1 MTTQNKGLY
10 QPTYNQTSPTW
21 DVPLNLN
28 FGYLDACLGSGLP
41 ISLTSSDYT
50 MSASDVQ
57 NARVDLSGAITT
69 NLNVNIP
76 NNTGGFWIFTNST
89 TDTGAGYTVTVK
101 TVSGSGVLLTRG
113 YATLVYSSG
122 NVSNVGSI
130 FYALS
135 DRLSIAGGTMIGNLN
150 LPSNG
155 LNVGSGQLQVTGG
168 NVTTSGNITATGN
181 VTAYSDERLK
191 DNIETLD
198 DALMIVNQMRGVKYT
213 SKETG
218 RPNIGLIAQE
228 VMSVLPSVVHHDD
241 KGMLHIAYGNI
252 VGLLVNAIQELI
264 DEVANLEE
272 RIEELED
279 NQ

>member
-1 MTTQNKGLY
+1 MTTQNKGLA
-10 QPTYNQTSPTW
+10 QPAYNSTSPTW
-21 DVPLNLN
+21 DVPLNAN
-28 FGYLDACLGSGLP
+28 FGIIDAALGSSLP
-41 ISLTSSDYT
+41 LSLTGTDYT
-50 MSASDVQ
+50 MSSTDVQ
-57 NARVDLSGAITT
+57 NSRVDITGTITT

-76 NNTGGFWIFTNST
+76 NNTGGFWIFTNNT

-101 TVSGSGVLLTRG
+101 TVSGTGVLLTRG
-113 YATLVYSSG
+113 YATLVYSTG
-122 NVSNVGSI
+122 NVSVTGNI

-198 DALMIVNQMRGVKYT
+198 DALMIVNQLRGVKYT

-228 VMSVLPSVVHHDD
+228 VMGVLPSVVHHDD

>member
-1 MTTQNKGLY
+1 MTTQNKGLS
-10 QPTYNQTSPTW
+10 QPAYNSTSPTW
-21 DVPLNLN
+21 DVPLNAN
-28 FGYLDACLGSGLP
+28 FGIIDAALGSSLP
-41 ISLTSSDYT
+41 LSLTGTDYT
-50 MSASDVQ
+50 MSSTDVQ
-57 NARVDLSGAITT
+57 NSRVDITGTITT

-76 NNTGGFWIFTNST
+76 NNTGGFWIFTNNT

-101 TVSGSGVLLTRG
+101 TVSGTGVLLTRG
-113 YATLVYSSG
+113 YATLVYSTG
-122 NVSNVGSI
+122 NVSVTGNI
-130 FYALS
+130 LYALS

-168 NVTTSGNITATGN
+168 NVTTSGNITATLN

>member
-21 DVPLNLN
+21 DIPLNLN

-76 NNTGGFWIFTNST
+76 NNTGGFWIFTNNT

-101 TVSGSGVLLTRG
+101 TVSGTGVLLTRG
-113 YATLVYSSG
+113 YATLVYSTG
-122 NVSNVGSI
+122 NVSVTGNI

-228 VMSVLPSVVHHDD
+228 VMGVLPSVVHHDD

-252 VGLLVNAIQELI
+252 VGLLVNAIQELT

-272 RIEELED
+272 RVMELED

>member
-10 QPTYNQTSPTW
+10 QPTFNQTSPTW

-168 NVTTSGNITATGN
+168 NVTTSGNITATLN

-241 KGMLHIAYGNI
+241 NGMLHIAYGNI
-252 VGLLVNAIQELI
+252 VGLLVNAIQELT

-272 RIEELED
+272 RVMELED

>member
-1 MTTQNKGLY
+1 MTTQNKGLS
-10 QPTYNQTSPTW
+10 QPAYNSTSPTW
-21 DVPLNLN
+21 DVPLNAN
-28 FGYLDACLGSGLP
+28 FGIIDAALGSSLP
-41 ISLTSSDYT
+41 LSLTGTDYT
-50 MSASDVQ
+50 MSSTDVQ
-57 NARVDLSGAITT
+57 NSRVDITGTITT

-76 NNTGGFWIFTNST
+76 NNTGGFWIFTNNT

-101 TVSGSGVLLTRG
+101 TVSGTGVLLTRG
-113 YATLVYSSG
+113 YATLVYSTG
-122 NVSNVGSI
+122 NVSVTGNI
-130 FYALS
+130 LYALS

>member
-1 MTTQNKGLY
+1 MTTQNKGLS
-10 QPTYNQTSPTW
+10 QPAYNSTSPTW
-21 DVPLNLN
+21 DVPLNGN
-28 FGYLDACLGSGLP
+28 FGIIDAALGSSLP
-41 ISLTSSDYT
+41 LSLTGTDYT
-50 MSASDVQ
+50 MSSTDVQ
-57 NARVDLSGAITT
+57 NSRVDITGTITT

-76 NNTGGFWIFTNST
+76 NNTGGFWIFTNNT

-101 TVSGSGVLLTRG
+101 TVSGTGVLLTRG
-113 YATLVYSSG
+113 YATLVYSTG
-122 NVSNVGSI
+122 NVSVTGNI
-130 FYALS
+130 LYALS

>member
-1 MTTQNKGLY
+1 MTTQNKGLS
-10 QPTYNQTSPTW
+10 QPAYNSTSPTW
-21 DVPLNLN
+21 DVPLNAN
-28 FGYLDACLGSGLP
+28 FGIIDAALGSSLP
-41 ISLTSSDYT
+41 LSLTGTDYT
-50 MSASDVQ
+50 MSSTDVQ
-57 NARVDLSGAITT
+57 NSRVDITGTITT

-76 NNTGGFWIFTNST
+76 NNTGGFWIFTNNT

-101 TVSGSGVLLTRG
+101 TVSGTGVLLTRG
-113 YATLVYSSG
+113 YATLVYSTG
-122 NVSNVGSI
+122 NVSVTGNI
-130 FYALS
+130 LYALS

-168 NVTTSGNITATGN
+168 NVTTSGNITATLN

-228 VMSVLPSVVHHDD
+228 VMGVLPSVVHHDD

-252 VGLLVNAIQELI
+252 VGLLVNAIQELT

-272 RIEELED
+272 RVMELED

>member
-10 QPTYNQTSPTW
+10 QPPYNQTSPTW

-57 NARVDLSGAITT
+57 NARVDLSGTITT

-168 NVTTSGNITATGN
+168 NVTTSGSITATGN
-181 VTAYSDERLK
+181 VTAYSDQRLK
-191 DNIETLD
+191 EDIRTIS
-198 DALMIVNQMRGVKYT
+198 DALSIVKHMRGVSYINKA
-213 SKETG
+213 TG
-218 RPNIGLIAQE
+218 EAGIGVVAQE
-228 VMSVLPSVVHHDD
+228 VLDVLPSVVHHDD
-241 KGMLHIAYGNI
+241 KGMMHIAYGNI
-252 VGLLVNAIQELI
+252 VGLLINAIKELTDRVEI
-264 DEVANLEE
+264 LEG
-272 RIEELED
+272 RK
-279 NQ
+279 